1 VPNIF
6 EDEAYVNKD
15 KDTQSLELVF
25 GTAEEV
31 TTTLESLGCQADTLK
46 KYNKDHKHIFSV
58 AFEIIGM
65 LAKVFRIRGSNF
77 RMLPNPTSDLWL
89 KKIGAKAS
97 WKITKLMEVFQTK
110 LAELIEN
117 EGLEDGN
124 GIADIAC
131 QWKRISDLNCKDE
144 SNLSIEVKEAI
155 HDAIEEATDYLRS
168 ISQLKVLS
176 VLVAHITRVVEVL
189 QDPISPLNTIVLANK
204 EDALLSHYF
213 YEIRP
218 VVIGNL
224 DPNKNKPLSKLER
237 AERDTIWITLIFR
250 MLCWLL
256 LHDFDKSD
264 VKIVPSDLKGS
275 RMPVYIG

>member
-1 VPNIF
+1 
-6 EDEAYVNKD
+6 
-15 KDTQSLELVF
+15 
-25 GTAEEV
+25 
-31 TTTLESLGCQADTLK
+31 
-46 KYNKDHKHIFSV
+46 
-58 AFEIIGM
+58 
-65 LAKVFRIRGSNF
+65 
-77 RMLPNPTSDLWL
+77 MLPNPTSDLWL

-110 LAELIEN
+110 LAEFIEN
-117 EGLEDGN
+117 EGLDN
-124 GIADIAC
+124 NHRITGIAG

-155 HDAIEEATDYLRS
+155 HDAIDETNEYLRS
-168 ISQLKVLS
+168 ISQLEVLS
-176 VLVAHITRVVEVL
+176 VLVAHITKVVEVL
-189 QDPISPLNTIVLANK
+189 DDPISSLNTIVLANK
-204 EDALLSHYF
+204 EDALLSYYF
-213 YEIRP
+213 YQIRP

-224 DPNKNKPLSKLER
+224 DPSKNKPLSKIEKLER
-237 AERDTIWITLIFR
+237 NTIWITLIFR